1 MGKLTDTKI
10 RALVR
15 AQQAVSGISD
25 GSGLTFTL
33 SHAGTASWVLRYRI
47 GGRPRELTL
56 GNYPDLSL
64 QQARRRAQAERVKVD
79 QGIDVAASKRRDI
92 AVAAREKRR
101 QTFADLAEEW
111 LQRTVDNRVKHPAVV
126 RRALRRYVDPVIGSR
141 AADEV
146 TASDVDHVLQNAV
159 KRGAPTTANDLLRYL
174 KAIGTYGVKRH
185 LLTHNPAAAFT
196 LADAGGHEKS
206 RSRALSRDE
215 LATLF
220 TAMKATRNLG
230 HQNYLTFLLLLAT
243 CVRKS
248 ELVGARWDEFDL
260 DAGIWHL
267 SGERTKTGE
276 GVDIPLAPAAVEWLK
291 ELKVFAAGSAY
302 VLPARIHSKRF
313 PHISPDTLNVALA
326 RVKHDLDHFTI
337 HDMRRTART
346 QLAAMGVSREVA
358 ERALNHKLRGVEGTY
373 NQHDYFNERRDALAL
388 WTDLLVS
395 LESGVVRSVIPLAER
410 RKGRA

>member
-15 AQQAVSGISD
+15 AQEAVSGVSD

-33 SHAGTASWVLRYRI
+33 SRAGTAAWVLRYRI

-79 QGIDVAASKRRDI
+79 QGVDVAATKRRDV
-92 AVAAREKRR
+92 ALAAREKRR
-101 QTFADLAEEW
+101 QSFADLTEEW
-111 LQRTVDNRVKHPAVV
+111 LQRAVNGRVKHPAVV
-126 RRALRRYVDPVIGSR
+126 RRALHRYADPVIGSG

-146 TASDVDHVLQNAV
+146 TAADIDRVLQAAV

-196 LADAGGHEKS
+196 LADAGGHEKA
-206 RSRALSRDE
+206 RARALSRDE
-215 LATLF
+215 LARLF
-220 TAMKATRNLG
+220 IAMKATQNLG
-230 HQNYLTFLLLLAT
+230 RQNYLAFLLLLAT

-248 ELVGARWDEFDL
+248 ELVGARWEEFDL
-260 DAGIWHL
+260 DAAIWRL
-267 SGERTKTGE
+267 PGERTKTGE
-276 GVDIPLAPAAVEWLK
+276 GVDIPLAPVAVGWLK
-291 ELKVFAAGSAY
+291 ELKVFAAGSNY

-326 RVKHDLDHFTI
+326 RVKHDIDHFAI
-337 HDMRRTART
+337 HDLRRTART

-373 NQHDYFNERRDALAL
+373 NQHDYFDERRDALAV
-388 WTDLLVS
+388 WGDLLVS
-395 LESGVVRSVIPLAER
+395 LESGADRSVIPLAER
-410 RKGRA
+410 R